1 MSDDEM
7 ADAVRR
13 SPRKAADGQPVMAAD
28 AARNILQNKKTQKGT
43 KRDAPYKITVGTK
56 AAHKKK
62 GKTTPIL
69 EEDATLP
76 EDDDASNFE
85 PNLHT
90 EGKKKKLVEAKKFVE
105 AQRGHVKGITG
116 KPNDGK
122 TMRDARRNQPERL
135 KAAAKK

>member
-7 ADAVRR
+7 AEAVRR

-28 AARNILQNKKTQKGT
+28 AAKNILQNKKTQKGT
-43 KRDAPYKITVGTK
+43 KRDVPDKITVGTK

-69 EEDATLP
+69 EEDATLA
-76 EDDDASNFE
+76 EDDDANNFE

-90 EGKKKKLVEAKKFVE
+90 EGKKKSL
-105 AQRGHVKGITG
+105 
-116 KPNDGK
+116 
-122 TMRDARRNQPERL
+122 L
-135 KAAAKK
+135 KRKI